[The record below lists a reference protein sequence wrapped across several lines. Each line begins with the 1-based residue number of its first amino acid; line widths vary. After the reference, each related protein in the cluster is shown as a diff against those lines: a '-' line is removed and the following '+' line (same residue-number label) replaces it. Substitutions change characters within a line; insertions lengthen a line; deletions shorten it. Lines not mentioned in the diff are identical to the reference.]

1 MSVKETAARQY
12 RRIIDD
18 AGERFGQQMQPKEG
32 WIATMRKA
40 LRMTGPQ
47 MANRAGVTKAAVY
60 QAERKE
66 LAGEITL
73 KQLEKYANALGGR
86 LVYGIIPDGGMI
98 AEKGNQ
104 TDPVTVDDLIRQQAM
119 MKARAIIGTA
129 NMHMALESQALSAQ
143 ANLDEIQRLSDELT
157 RNPPPDFWEGP

>member
-18 AGERFGQQMQPKEG
+18 AGERFGQQMQPKQG
-32 WIATMRKA
+32 WLMTFRKA
-40 LRMTGPQ
+40 LNMSGPQ
-47 MANRAGVTKAAVY
+47 LARRTGVTKAAIY

-66 LAGEITL
+66 LAGEITV
-73 KQLEKYANALGGR
+73 KQLQKLASAMGGK
-86 LVYGIIPDGGMI
+86 LVYAIVPETQA
-98 AEKGNQ
+98 AE
-104 TDPVTVDDLIRQQAM
+104 DLIREQALR
-119 MKARAIIGTA
+119 KATAIIGTA

>member
-1 MSVKETAARQY
+1 MSVKETVARQY

-18 AGERFGQQMQPKEG
+18 AGERFGQQIQPKEG

-119 MKARAIIGTA
+119 MKAQAVIGTA
-129 NMHMALESQALSAQ
+129 NTHMALEQQALGDD
-143 ANLDEIQRLSDELT
+143 ANKQEVIRLAYRLQNDM
-157 RNPPPDFWEGP
+157 PKDFWEMP